1 MSKSKKV
8 VISFLALSMCA
19 AMSMPAFAAEPN
31 VDVSVNQNG
40 ETVYTQTID
49 MQDIMAYS
57 TTADRTVSADKTLS
71 LALDPGKSGQTLP
84 VQFRFSTLPESAEV
98 QSIEILPGRATINNN
113 NLHMTGAVV
122 FTSMTL
128 MSPDGKQATF
138 TWNPQ
143 SIKDKVYFSGKKAKG
158 TWTLT
163 VKGTN
168 LARPTGDPI
177 QDLLSVGSLAYKS
190 AKMTI
195 SYVVK

>member
-8 VISFLALSMCA
+8 VTSFLALSMCA

-84 VQFRFSTLPESAEV
+84 VQFRFSTLPENAEV

-122 FTSMTL
+122 FTSMKIL
-128 MSPDGKQATF
+128 SPNGAST
-138 TWNPQ
+138 TVSWNPQ
-143 SIKDKVYFSGKKAKG
+143 GMRDKVYFLNEKAKG
-158 TWTLT
+158 TWTI
-163 VKGTN
+163 VANGTN

-195 SYVVK
+195 SYVVE